1 MECAPLSSGTGVKGR
16 AHRRA
21 AFVLR
26 KLDSLRVL
34 EEAGL
39 AGPSYAT
46 LKRRLPVYP
55 SWLN

>member
-1 MECAPLSSGTGVKGR
+1 VRTAEQWHGSQGPG

-39 AGPSYAT
+39 AGPSYAM